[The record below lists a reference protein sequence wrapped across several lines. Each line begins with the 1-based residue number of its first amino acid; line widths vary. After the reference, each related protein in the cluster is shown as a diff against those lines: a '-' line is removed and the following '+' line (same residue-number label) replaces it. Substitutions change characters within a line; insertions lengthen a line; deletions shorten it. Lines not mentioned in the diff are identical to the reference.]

1 MTQREQAEG
10 IVKTNVLWS
19 MGAGVIPIP
28 FVDSAAVLVVQLDM
42 LRQLSAFYGH
52 DFSETSG
59 RSWISAL
66 TAGYATRVGAQFLA
80 QGLKMIPV
88 IGSVIGGASMAAIAG
103 AMTYAIGMVFIQHFE
118 SGGNLFDFD
127 ASKVKDFYNEQFE
140 KGKKV
145 AQDMKDKYDKRND
158 DDDEKASSTKGEP
171 KSDTESAG
179 KEGNPLEKL
188 KELKKLHEEGI
199 LSEEEFQKMKEK
211 ILDQI

>member
-59 RSWISAL
+59 RSWISTL

-80 QGLKMIPV
+80 QGLKLIPV
-88 IGSVIGGASMAAIAG
+88 IGSIVGGASMAAIAG
-103 AMTYAIGMVFIQHFE
+103 AMSYAIGMVFIQHFE

-145 AQDMKDKYDKRND
+145 AQDMKERYDNRND
-158 DDDEKASSTKGEP
+158 DEEQTKSTKGEA
-171 KSDTESAG
+171 KSDKEPAH

-188 KELKKLHEEGI
+188 KELKKLHEDGI
-199 LSEEEFQKMKEK
+199 LTDEEFQKMKEK
-211 ILDQI
+211 ILDEI